1 MIAQL
6 KMCENIRMDSQ
17 VMRGRIVLKD
27 SIIEDGVI
35 TVEGQ
40 FISHICPASDFSGE
54 LPESSGSTFLP
65 GLVDVHCHGGG
76 GESFPNATTP

>member
-40 FISHICPASDFSGE
+40 FISHI
-54 LPESSGSTFLP
+54 
-65 GLVDVHCHGGG
+65 
-76 GESFPNATTP
+76 